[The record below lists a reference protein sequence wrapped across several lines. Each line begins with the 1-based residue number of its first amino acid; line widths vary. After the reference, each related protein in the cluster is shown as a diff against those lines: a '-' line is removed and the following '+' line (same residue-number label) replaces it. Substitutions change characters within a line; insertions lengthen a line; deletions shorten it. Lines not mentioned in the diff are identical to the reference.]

1 MANLIGNCIVAQSGG
16 PTAVI
21 NASLCGIVSRTLKAK
36 EIGKVYGS
44 LYGIK
49 GVLKENF
56 IDFSLEKENE
66 LELLKY
72 TPSEALGSCRYK
84 LKSLEE
90 NEQEYINIFKVFE
103 KYNIK
108 FFFYIGGNDS
118 MDTVDKLSKY
128 AKDKNY
134 DIRIVGVPKT
144 IDNDLVLTDHT
155 PGFGSAAKYLAA
167 SVMEIGRDAHVYD
180 AANVHIVEVMGR
192 SAGFLAASCA
202 LAVEDN
208 LAPDLI
214 YFPERKFKLESFLSD
229 IENKMKTKKNVTVV
243 VSEGIELYLKDLMA
257 KKVCDN
263 FGHVQLGGV
272 CSFLKDEVKSS
283 LGVKVKGIEMNILQ
297 RAAAHLQSKTD
308 MEEAYACGVKA
319 VEYALE
325 GNTAIMTSIIREGN
339 NPYKSSIGAVPV
351 SLVANKE
358 KLVPDRFINSA
369 GNFVTE
375 ECLEYLRPLVL
386 GEVIYPTE
394 NGMPRYARL
403 VKKIHSEILASA

>member
-1 MANLIGNCIVAQSGG
+1 MTKSLGNCIVAQSGG

-21 NASLCGIVSRTLKAK
+21 NSSLCGVVTKALKSQ

-56 IDFSLEKENE
+56 IDFSLEEEKE

-72 TPSEALGSCRYK
+72 TPSEALGSCRHK
-84 LKSLEE
+84 LKDIKDNEE
-90 NEQEYINIFKVFE
+90 EYINIFKVFQ

-118 MDTVDKLSKY
+118 MDTVDKLSQY

-144 IDNDLVLTDHT
+144 VDNDLVLTDHT
-155 PGFGSAAKYLAA
+155 PGFGSTAKYLAT

-180 AANVHIVEVMGR
+180 SANVHIVEVMGR

-202 LAVEDN
+202 LAMEDN

-214 YFPERKFKLESFLSD
+214 YLPERKFKLESFLSD
-229 IENKMKTKKNVTVV
+229 IENKMKIKRNVTVV
-243 VSEGIELYLKDLMA
+243 VSEGVELCLKDLMA
-257 KKVCDN
+257 KKACDN

-272 CSFLKDEVKSS
+272 CNFLKGEVKNS

-308 MEEAYACGVKA
+308 MEEAYLCGVKA
-319 VEYALE
+319 VEYALN
-325 GNTAIMTSIIREGN
+325 GSTAIMTSIIRECD
-339 NPYKSSIGAVPV
+339 NPYKSSIGAVQV
-351 SLVANKE
+351 SQVANKE
-358 KLVPDRFINSA
+358 KLVPDSFINSA

-375 ECLEYLRPLVL
+375 ECLKYLRPLVL

-403 VKKIHSEILASA
+403 REKM